1 MKMIL
6 AIMPANLSDEVSN
19 TLLENDYRVTQFAST
34 TGLLTGGITT
44 LMIGVE
50 ADKVSK
56 CLDIIRRQIPQAEI
70 TDPAHARVTIYVLK
84 IKDFSLV
91 AHD

>member
-6 AIMPANLSDEVSN
+6 AIMPANLSDDVSKA
-19 TLLENDYRVTQFAST
+19 LLDEGYRVTKFAST

-50 ADKVSK
+50 AEKVSH
-56 CLDIIRRQIPQAEI
+56 CLDIIRDQIPQAEK
-70 TDPAHARVTIYVLK
+70 TDAAHARVTIYVLK
-84 IKDFSLV
+84 IKDFTQV
-91 AHD
+91 